1 MKDCPNYLKGVVQD
15 TTAAVGLEGRT
26 GNEIVIDARPQQGS
40 SFAPGL
46 SSPHLEKGTCRALDQ
61 IVKEPADEVP
71 MLQGPEVSV
80 SCAHR

>member
-1 MKDCPNYLKGVVQD
+1 MKVCPNYLKGVVED
-15 TTAAVGLEGRT
+15 ATVAVELEGRT
-26 GNEIVIDARPQQGS
+26 GNAIVIDARPQQGS

-61 IVKEPADEVP
+61 IVKELEDEVP

-80 SCAHR
+80 SCARR